1 MEQINTDHE
10 LTEEWQQIVD
20 IMAELLHVPAGLIMR
35 VNGPD
40 IEVFVSSQTPE
51 NPYHPG
57 DKEHLIGSG
66 LYCETVIKTRERL
79 HVPNALSD
87 PLWDHNPD
95 IKLGM
100 VSYLGFPI
108 VLPSGNVF
116 GTICVL
122 DNKENHYTPVYE
134 QLVYRFKKLIEG
146 QLLLADQNQRLMA
159 INQELEK
166 RMAEIHT
173 LRGILPICSYCK
185 KIRDDDGYWQALDV
199 YVQAHSEAE
208 FSHGICL
215 DCMAEH
221 FPQSHRKLVAAGNI

>member
-20 IMAELLHVPAGLIMR
+20 IMAELLNVPAGLIMR

-57 DKEHLIGSG
+57 DKEDLIGSG
-66 LYCETVIKTRERL
+66 LYCETVIKTRDRL

-95 IKLGM
+95 VKLGM
-100 VSYLGFPI
+100 IAYLGFPI

-122 DNKENHYTPVYE
+122 DNKKNHYTPVYE

-185 KIRDDDGYWQALDV
+185 KIRNDDGYWQALDV
-199 YVQAHSEAE
+199 YIQAHSEAE

-215 DCMAEH
+215 DCMAVH
-221 FPQSHRKLVAAGNI
+221 FPQSHRKLVAAGKI